1 MASIAEF
8 YDSLPSP
15 GTVHG
20 YRWGINKFERHLGFE
35 VGSWLDA
42 ASQVELEQALTA
54 FYLEE
59 VKAMKPMS
67 RMLIMASL
75 RQLLRWFKKD
85 PEIIKQLTG
94 RRPGYHPLTMDAVP
108 PDDLLGRM
116 FRLWNPTFQAY
127 FACLG
132 SSGARGRELLGAL
145 KMDLLLDE
153 NPAQIILR
161 DTKGGRP
168 RFTFINEQAKQLLEE
183 HLRGTPSTTRLFD
196 FTIWDADHKWSWALK
211 RLKADARDPVTG
223 RLIYHPHCMRKR
235 YRTKL
240 GSLIDKDKLEQ
251 LMGHEGYLDES
262 YRRYT
267 AEELGPEYLPHQAL
281 LNFPS

>member
-1 MASIAEF
+1 MASLKEF
-8 YDSLPSP
+8 YGSFNAQS
-15 GTVHG
+15 TVNA
-20 YRWGINKFERHLGFE
+20 YNWALTKLQAFLGE
-35 VGSWLDA
+35 DLEQYLNTCSQQDLDA
-42 ASQVELEQALTA
+42 ALTA
-54 FYLEE
+54 FYLAE
-59 VKAMKPMS
+59 VRQMKPMT
-67 RMLIMASL
+67 RMLIIAAI

-85 PEIIKQLTG
+85 PEILKQLTG

-116 FRLWNPTFQAY
+116 FRLWDPTFQAY
-127 FACLG
+127 FAALG

-153 NPAQIILR
+153 HPPQIILR

-168 RFTFINEQAKQLLEE
+168 RFTFINEQAKRLLIE
-183 HLRGTPSTTRLFD
+183 HLRATPSTSRLFS
-196 FTIWDADHKWSWALK
+196 FTIWDVDHKWSWALK
-211 RLKADARDPVTG
+211 RLKADARDPTTG

-281 LNFPS
+281 LNFP